1 MSETYQVHYDAIFA
15 LMKTN
20 IEKHEDSAD
29 WELAWMMV
37 EIEPGHSM
45 IYGRFRRQDN
55 PIVYSFEAK
64 FDLLDLVEA
73 LYEAMH
79 QDGEKWHGAKFILH
93 RDGRR
98 KAVFRYD
105 NFWTKLKKR
114 LTGYYPANDGI
125 ENIVWG
131 GLELE

>member
-1 MSETYQVHYDAIFA
+1 MSETYQAHYDAIFA
-15 LMKTN
+15 LMKTR
-20 IEKHEDSAD
+20 IEMHEESLD

-45 IYGRFRRQDN
+45 IYGRFRRENN
-55 PIVYSFEAK
+55 PILYSFKAK
-64 FDLLDLVEA
+64 KHLLNIVEA
-73 LYEAMH
+73 LYSDMYQASE
-79 QDGEKWHGAKFILH
+79 QWHGAKFILH

-98 KAVFRYD
+98 KADFRHD
-105 NFWTKLKKR
+105 NFWAKLKKR

-131 GLELE
+131 GLGLD